1 MTLFAL
7 TLLLAAAVAHAG
19 WNYIAKKAGGGA
31 VFAWM
36 FSVVSC
42 ALYLPLALWATLQSM
57 PSIGLP
63 AAGVLLATI
72 VAHLAYFLVLQ
83 RGYRVGDLSLVY
95 PLARGTGPAIAMLL
109 AVLLLGERPSWLVVG
124 GGLLITG
131 GVFALAGGAFDRRSS
146 TRGAIAYGLATGI
159 VIAVYTLVDK
169 LAVSTFQLPPLLVV
183 YLIDAGRL
191 LLLAPLAIGRRGAV
205 RREWHERRGPIL
217 ALGILCP
224 LSYIL
229 ALTAMV
235 TTPVTY
241 IAPARE
247 VSILIGTLMGTQWLA
262 EGEAR
267 RRIPGAVAIV
277 AGLVALSV
285 G

>member
-1 MTLFAL
+1 MTLLAL
-7 TLLLAAAVAHAG
+7 ALLLAAGVAHAG
-19 WNYIAKKAGGGA
+19 WNYIAKRAGGGA

-36 FSVVSC
+36 FSAVSC
-42 ALYLPLALWATLQSM
+42 AVYFPLVLWATLQSM
-57 PSIGLP
+57 PVIGP
-63 AAGVLLATI
+63 SAAGVLMATI
-72 VAHLAYFLVLQ
+72 VVHLAYFLVLQ

-95 PLARGTGPAIAMLL
+95 PLARGTGPALAMLL
-109 AVLLLGERPSWLVVG
+109 AVILLGERPSWLVVG

-131 GVFALAGGAFDRRSS
+131 GVFALAGGAFDRRAS
-146 TRGAIAYGLATGI
+146 TRGAIAYGLATGAI
-159 VIAVYTLVDK
+159 IAVYTLVDK
-169 LAVSTFQLPPLLVV
+169 LAVSAFQLPPLLVV
-183 YLIDAGRL
+183 YLIDLGRFV
-191 LLLAPLAIGRRGAV
+191 LLAPVALGRRGAV

-235 TTPVTY
+235 TTPVSY
-241 IAPARE
+241 VAPARE
-247 VSILIGTLMGTQWLA
+247 VSILIGTLMGTRWLA
-262 EGEAR
+262 EGEAG

-277 AGLVALSV
+277 AGLAALSA

>member
-7 TLLLAAAVAHAG
+7 ALLIAAAVAHAG
-19 WNYIAKKAGGGA
+19 WNYIAKRAGGGA

-36 FSVVSC
+36 FSAVSC
-42 ALYLPLALWATLQSM
+42 GVYFPLALWATLRSM

-63 AAGVLLATI
+63 AAGIVLATI
-72 VAHLAYFLVLQ
+72 VVHLAYFLILQ

-95 PLARGTGPAIAMLL
+95 PLARGTGPALAMLL
-109 AVLLLGERPSWLVVG
+109 AVLLLGERPSLLVVG
-124 GGLLITG
+124 GGALIIS
-131 GVFALAGGAFDRRSS
+131 GVFALAGGALDRRAS
-146 TRGAIAYGLATGI
+146 TRGAIAYGLATGV

-183 YLIDAGRL
+183 YVIDIGRFVL
-191 LLLAPLAIGRRGAV
+191 LGPLALARRDEV
-205 RREWHERRGPIL
+205 RREWRDRRRAIL

-247 VSILIGTLMGTQWLA
+247 VSILIGTFMGTQWLA
-262 EGEAR
+262 EGEAG
-267 RRIPGAVAIV
+267 RRIPGAVAIL

>member
-42 ALYLPLALWATLQSM
+42 ALYLPLALWATLQSI

-95 PLARGTGPAIAMLL
+95 PLARGTGPALAMLL

-146 TRGAIAYGLATGI
+146 TRDAIAYGLATGI

-183 YLIDAGRL
+183 CLIDAGRL
-191 LLLAPLAIGRRGAV
+191 VLLAPLALGRRDAV
-205 RREWHERRGPIL
+205 RREWQVRRGPIL

-241 IAPARE
+241 VAPARE
-247 VSILIGTLMGTQWLA
+247 VSILIGTLMGTQWFA